1 MYVCVCLFVNTQCL
15 CVFSCSCHEPGEAE
29 ALQTLLC
36 DGEPSDLYS
45 SFIQIIELK
54 QSESVVCVCPQIVC
68 YIYFTRIIAL
78 LLKATVPFQ
87 WQWSQEVILGNTRE
101 HSRVKLRPH
110 AYVYAYESCE
120 CFFNPV
126 AETSFHLYFYC
137 GNNYCLLVLCVS
149 VKDYQFN

>member
-1 MYVCVCLFVNTQCL
+1 MLIVVIVLIGIVFKLSLFLFVCVCMYVCLFVNTQCL

-101 HSRVKLRPH
+101 HSRVKLRPQR
-110 AYVYAYESCE
+110 SRIM
-120 CFFNPV
+120 PRIL
-126 AETSFHLYFYC
+126 SL
-137 GNNYCLLVLCVS
+137 CLWKLRVFL
-149 VKDYQFN
+149 